1 MKFLFVLILIAPL
14 AHAQKAKVL
23 LIDKDID
30 EKELQQNFDVQ
41 KGSTHESSIP
51 DKNVRDHFLKSV
63 KATSKWDELQKDI
76 FYMDLKSKSVKELKN
91 KYPDI
96 SEKELQLLKDKR

>member
-1 MKFLFVLILIAPL
+1 MKLVLLLLFIVPI

-23 LIDKDID
+23 LIDEDID
-30 EKELQQNFDVQ
+30 GKSLEKNFDVQ

-51 DKNVRDHFLKSV
+51 NKADRDLLLKGV
-63 KATSKWDELQKDI
+63 KQASKWDELQKDI
-76 FYMDLKSKSVKELKN
+76 FYVELKSKSVKELKK
-91 KYPDI
+91 KYPEF